1 MSLESL
7 LCVAH
12 SDALQGGAGAMS
24 DRKVVLA
31 GGSGFLGRA
40 LAEELTRA
48 GYEVVVLTRKVKR
61 DSARARE
68 VAWDGRTVGDW
79 AHELEGATAVVNL
92 TGRSVECRYTPENR
106 REIIESRVNSVE
118 AIGRAIRACAVPPK
132 VLIQAASLAIY
143 GDAGRR
149 VCCEDAPA
157 GLGFSSDVCLRW
169 EHAFGSLSLHATRK
183 VLLRIGFVL
192 GRDGGAFPTL
202 ARLARVY
209 LGGTIGGGQQY
220 ISWMHVRDWSR
231 LVLWCIE
238 HTHAEGVFNATG
250 PAPVTNAEFMCELRC
265 ALKRPWSPRV
275 PAFAVRIGAFFMRT
289 EAELALTG
297 RRAIPER
304 LIEHNFKFMYTNL
317 ESALADLVAE
327 RITFDNSEEIEE
339 LKTMVRARVDGLRS
353 ARLASKPSH
362 EKFRVATE
370 ECSPSSG
377 FVKSSTAGGSSYSS
391 S

>member
-1 MSLESL
+1 MTLDFASFRSASETRCREARGDMSEK
-7 LCVAH
+7 
-12 SDALQGGAGAMS
+12 
-24 DRKVVLA
+24 KVVLA

-40 LAEELTRA
+40 LTEELTRA
-48 GYEVVVLTRKVKR
+48 GYEVVVLTRKAKR
-61 DSARARE
+61 ASTRARQ
-68 VAWDGRTVGDW
+68 VVWDGRTVGAW
-79 AHELEGATAVVNL
+79 AHELEGAAAVVNL

-106 REIIESRVNSVE
+106 REIIESRTRSVE
-118 AIGRAIRACAVPPK
+118 AVGRAIASCAAAPK
-132 VLIQAASLAIY
+132 VLVQAGSLAIY

-169 EHAFGSLSLHATRK
+169 EHAFNALDLHATRK

-202 ARLARVY
+202 ARLAQLY
-209 LGGTIGGGQQY
+209 LGGAIGDGHQY
-220 ISWMHVRDWSR
+220 ISWMHVRDFGR

-238 HTHAEGVFNATG
+238 HTEAEGVFNATG
-250 PAPVTNAEFMCELRC
+250 PAPLTNAEFMCELRC

-275 PAFAVRIGAFFMRT
+275 PAFVVRIGAFFLRT

-297 RRAIPER
+297 RRAIPDR
-304 LIEHNFKFMYTNL
+304 LIENNFKFMYTNL
-317 ESALADLVAE
+317 ESALADLIAE
-327 RITFDNSEEIEE
+327 RIRVDSHKESKE
-339 LKTMVRARVDGLRS
+339 LKTMARARVDGLHS

-377 FVKSSTAGGSSYSS
+377 FVNSSTATGFSRSR
-391 S
+391 